1 MRKIVPKRR
10 GKATHAAKTDAPHY
24 RVYNAL
30 YSGPLP
36 LDAAPDEE
44 TKTFTNAETG
54 RVINVTFVY
63 WPPVE
68 TPDPR
73 LAREGYEPNRVP
85 DNDYR
90 EDEVL
95 SADERDIEVG
105 GAR

>member
-44 TKTFTNAETG
+44 TKTFTNAET
-54 RVINVTFVY
+54 
-63 WPPVE
+63 
-68 TPDPR
+68 
-73 LAREGYEPNRVP
+73 EGYEPNRVP